1 MRKLSNYTYVH
12 QLGKAHIRRGNSAYI
27 PGSDRNSHALHN
39 LRGYRKCKSRSD
51 EVCPSA
57 ERITVRYF
65 VMLGNSTQVVHW
77 EILTPPDSYSKGG
90 GGSVLVL
97 ISSIIPTTVLH
108 TYVAYV
114 CDKTWMARPAA
125 TYVGRLGLGEAQA
138 GSILVL
144 VHRILALSHACFDS
158 LKESPLV
165 VLLVI

>member
-1 MRKLSNYTYVH
+1 MPERRAYYSQIFCDAG
-12 QLGKAHIRRGNSAYI
+12 QLYS
-27 PGSDRNSHALHN
+27 S
-39 LRGYRKCKSRSD
+39 
-51 EVCPSA
+51 CP
-57 ERITVRYF
+57 
-65 VMLGNSTQVVHW
+65 LGNSHSTGLLF
-77 EILTPPDSYSKGG
+77 EGGG